1 MALNTVNVK
10 AEQVYRKKVFS
21 RLIKIAFLLLII
33 ILSIVYLFLYIVYD
47 GGRFT
52 VSLDRNMSNRKNIF
66 LSEDGK
72 LNSKTRRLS
81 ADTIDYMDNISI
93 NWLPDNLDTEAT
105 GAHNGDNYIAYT
117 FYVVNAGEE
126 SVHYWYEIDID
137 DTIKNVD
144 EAIRIMIYR
153 NGEPTVYAKK
163 NRTTKENEPSTR
175 SKQEADRSLHSE
187 DIFSPPGVYFKTE
200 IEILSPFIN
209 VTLAYLILREFV
221 RLYLSS
227 DSLFGLTIAPT
238 KRLGVFILF
247 VPVMILFCCLFCRCF
262 CFFRFSF
269 YFWFF
274 V

>member
-72 LNSKTRRLS
+72 IKSKTRKLS

-93 NWLPDNLDTEAT
+93 SWLPDNLDTEAT

-117 FYVVNAGEE
+117 FYVVNAGKEKI
-126 SVHYWYEIDID
+126 HYWYEINID

-153 NGEPTVYAKK
+153 NGKPTVYAKK
-163 NRTTKENEPSTR
+163 NSTTKENEPGT
-175 SKQEADRSLHSE
+175 EAFVSNNIAVLEQRKNMKPGKKDRFTIVIWIEGDDPECNNALLGGEIKMHM
-187 DIFSPPGVYFKTE
+187 DI
-200 IEILSPFIN
+200 
-209 VTLAYLILREFV
+209 REEH
-221 RLYLSS
+221 
-227 DSLFGLTIAPT
+227 IA
-238 KRLGVFILF
+238 
-247 VPVMILFCCLFCRCF
+247 
-262 CFFRFSF
+262 
-269 YFWFF
+269 
-274 V
+274 

>member
-1 MALNTVNVK
+1 MVIKMALNTVNVK

-163 NRTTKENEPSTR
+163 NRTTKKNEPGT
-175 SKQEADRSLHSE
+175 EAFVSNNIAVLEQRKKMKPGKKDRFTIVIWIEGDDPECNNALLGGEIKMHM
-187 DIFSPPGVYFKTE
+187 DI
-200 IEILSPFIN
+200 
-209 VTLAYLILREFV
+209 REEH
-221 RLYLSS
+221 
-227 DSLFGLTIAPT
+227 IA
-238 KRLGVFILF
+238 
-247 VPVMILFCCLFCRCF
+247 
-262 CFFRFSF
+262 
-269 YFWFF
+269 
-274 V
+274 